1 MPHTLT
7 LTLSDEEFE
16 VLAKAAAQQQKSPE
30 QLALERLEATTT
42 HLPRKAGGIEAF
54 FGTWKSGN
62 PHSADNEKID
72 ADLEREY
79 ASTHDD

>member
-16 VLAKAAAQQQKSPE
+16 ALAKEAAQQKKSPE
-30 QLALERLEATTT
+30 QVALEHLETTLVQSPKT
-42 HLPRKAGGIEAF
+42 AGKLEEL
-54 FGTWKSGN
+54 FGSWSSGN
-62 PHSADNEKID
+62 PSSADNEGID
-72 ADLEREY
+72 ADLMREY